1 MKKTYMC
8 AAVAAALALSACGG
22 DNNNVRVTPT
32 PAAPAITN
40 AVALTAS
47 NELWLIDI
55 ANPDKVVKRMAVT
68 GITAGENLLGI
79 DYRPSN
85 GMLYGITE
93 SAVYVIDDVTGV
105 ASGRQALASVNST
118 LTFTAPLAGTSFGVD
133 FNPVVDRLRVIDDTG
148 MSLVVNVDTG
158 AVNRQA
164 DIGTTGTGASM
175 LTQPTNFKMTA
186 AAYTNSISKPVST
199 RLWDID
205 TQGDRLF
212 QQNAANNDS
221 QLSGAVALG
230 VDASDVNG
238 FDIDGFNNKGYAA
251 LTVGGTTSLY
261 AIDLAPTAII
271 APATTPVAATLIKS
285 LGNGMVPVKGITL
298 KTKTTAAYAL
308 TDDGKILRFLPTAP
322 QSASTADAKQITGL
336 MPGSDTTAAETVLGI
351 DFRPADGKLYGIT
364 SKSRIITINKA
375 TGAATVGGSLSLS
388 LPLTT
393 DGKSDG
399 PNEVYSVDFN
409 PAADKLRVMNTRG
422 LNLRIDVDKFVT
434 TVDGMLSKSYDMPA
448 MGAAALPTSP
458 QPISIVAAAYTNNFA
473 QSAPP
478 IGTMLYD
485 IDVANKALALQNANV
500 GTFTYQGA
508 LSTVTP
514 VTPATTPAT
523 FETVTD
529 PTFDRASMDIIGGAN
544 GLPLIGLAT
553 GSGATSLFSINL
565 NNGVATAYPNATN
578 TVGTGMTAPVVNDI
592 ALTLE

>member
-1 MKKTYMC
+1 MKKTYMSV
-8 AAVAAALALSACGG
+8 AVAAALALSACGG

-32 PAAPAITN
+32 PAAPAVTN

-105 ASGRQALASVNST
+105 ATLNKTLATELPGDN
-118 LTFTAPLAGTSFGVD
+118 FGVD
-133 FNPVVDRLRVIDDTG
+133 FNPKVDKLRVVNNLKDSFVVD
-148 MSLVVNVDTG
+148 VDSGT
-158 AVNRQA
+158 VKQQA
-164 DIGTTGTGASM
+164 DIGSTAIDGMPSSG
-175 LTQPTNFKMTA
+175 QPMSFTITA
-186 AAYTNSISKPVST
+186 AAYTNSISKPVTT

-212 QQNAANNDS
+212 QQEAADNNS
-221 QLSGAVALG
+221 ELSGEITLG
-230 VDASDVNG
+230 VDATDVNG

-251 LTVGGTTSLY
+251 LTVGGMTSLY
-261 AIDLAPTAII
+261 EINL
-271 APATTPVAATLIKS
+271 AATSNAANKETAKP
-285 LGNGMVPVKGITL
+285 LGNGMVPIKGITL

-322 QSASTADAKQITGL
+322 QSASTDDAKQITGL

-375 TGAATVGGSLSLS
+375 TGVATVGGSLSLN
-388 LPLTT
+388 LPPTT

-399 PNEVYSVDFN
+399 PKEVYSVDFN
-409 PAADKLRVMNTRG
+409 PMANKLRVMNSSG
-422 LNLRIDVDKFVT
+422 LNLRIDVDQFST
-434 TVDGMLSKSYDMPA
+434 TIDGMLSKVYGNP
-448 MGAAALPTSP
+448 PTSVL
-458 QPISIVAAAYTNNFA
+458 PIKIIAAAYTNSFTPKPA
-473 QSAPP
+473 D
-478 IGTMLYD
+478 TMLYD
-485 IDVANKALALQNANV
+485 LDAENKSLALQKANA
-500 GTFTYQGA
+500 GTFTYQG
-508 LSTVTP
+508 P
-514 VTPATTPAT
+514 VTPS
-523 FETVTD
+523 
-529 PTFDRASMDIIGGAN
+529 FDRASFDIIGGSD
-544 GLPLIGLAT
+544 GLPLVGLAT
-553 GSGATSLFSINL
+553 GAGVMSLYSIDF
-565 NNGVATAYPNATN
+565 GTGMTTAYPNATN
-578 TVGTGMTAPVVNDI
+578 TIGTGTPIVVNDI

>member
-1 MKKTYMC
+1 MKKTYLSM
-8 AAVAAALALSACGG
+8 AVAAALTLSACGG
-22 DNNNVRVTPT
+22 SDNNVLNPVTPVV
-32 PAAPAITN
+32 TN
-40 AVALTAS
+40 AVALTTA

-68 GITAGENLLGI
+68 GINSGEELIGI

-85 GMLYGITE
+85 GMLYGITK
-93 SAVYVIDDVTGV
+93 SAVYVIDDTTGAV
-105 ASGRQALASVNST
+105 SGRQALVPVNST
-118 LTFTAPLAGTSFGVD
+118 LPFTAPLTGTSFGVD

-164 DIGTTGTGASM
+164 DIGTIGTGGTAM
-175 LTQPTNFKMTA
+175 PPQPTGFKMTA

-212 QQNAANNDS
+212 QQNAADNDS

-251 LTVGGTTSLY
+251 LTAGGTTSLY

-285 LGNGMVPVKGITL
+285 LGSGMVPVKGITL

-388 LPLTT
+388 LPTSVNTGTT
-393 DGKSDG
+393 AAPIDT
-399 PNEVYSVDFN
+399 PVTYSVDFN

-422 LNLRIDVDKFVT
+422 LNLRIDVDMFST
-434 TVDGMLSKSYDMPA
+434 TIDGMLSKTYDMPA

-458 QPISIVAAAYTNNFA
+458 QPISIVAAAYTNSF
-473 QSAPP
+473 APP
-478 IGTMLYD
+478 NGTQLYD
-485 IDVANKALALQNANV
+485 LDVGNQSLALQNANV
-500 GTFTYQGA
+500 GTFTFQGA
-508 LSTVTP
+508 IRTSSSSTATPPVITATP
-514 VTPATTPAT
+514 VP
-523 FETVTD
+523 
-529 PTFDRASMDIIGGAN
+529 FDRASMDIVGGAN

-553 GSGATSLFSINL
+553 GAAGTTSLYTVNL
-565 NNGVATAYPNATN
+565 TSGVATAYPSATN
-578 TVGTGMTAPVVNDI
+578 TVGTGATAPVISDI